1 MLESFSASLLQCM
14 ITTEDS
20 MDYEEAEALRKAWGD
35 KPCDHPW
42 WVKETF
48 RGAET
53 GNEFCATCGKFR
65 LKGEH
70 KISK

>member
-1 MLESFSASLLQCM
+1 M
-14 ITTEDS
+14 DS
-20 MDYEEAEALRKAWGD
+20 VEAEVLRKAWGD
-35 KPCDHPW
+35 KRCDHPW

-65 LKGEH
+65 LKGEQ
-70 KISK
+70 KTSK